1 MRRPLPLVVGM
12 AAAVATAWWGPGGW
26 GLRAGT
32 RAIART
38 VTAQR
43 GGQIAVFAA
52 CALVALSVL
61 LVLGQGA
68 VPDWTPFTPPR
79 RLAR

>member
-1 MRRPLPLVVGM
+1 
-12 AAAVATAWWGPGGW
+12 
-26 GLRAGT
+26 
-32 RAIART
+32 
-38 VTAQR
+38 
-43 GGQIAVFAA
+43 VFAA